1 MFWQQIPF
9 KIFLDIF
16 KIVEVYNS
24 MNIAKQ
30 LYWIS
35 KIRSKIMCYNILHQ
49 FVFELEISN
58 CLPLPGHNIT
68 SVLNAL
74 QITLKL

>member
-1 MFWQQIPF
+1 
-9 KIFLDIF
+9 
-16 KIVEVYNS
+16 

-49 FVFELEISN
+49 FVFVLEISN

-68 SVLNAL
+68 SVLNTFL
-74 QITLKL
+74 ISFRNILWQYSHFMFVYC